1 MKQLLLI
8 FSLLLSTSLP
18 AVNVYFSAGTEGDFI
33 AVVDPFTP
41 NATNFPDY
49 IHWHGSSLSGLGFEF
64 NSPVDMSELLTHGA
78 RLDFPVNFL
87 LPSKSFSISIY
98 DTSFSNEEVITG
110 FNFSDSSLVSAPLE
124 TASVDLTDIIF
135 MNIFTGGVSDDTMD
149 IHIYGIEIIPESS
162 TYALILGGLA
172 LGFVV
177 LRRLSYSDFIK
188 N

>member
-1 MKQLLLI
+1 
-8 FSLLLSTSLP
+8 
-18 AVNVYFSAGTEGDFI
+18 
-33 AVVDPFTP
+33 
-41 NATNFPDY
+41 
-49 IHWHGSSLSGLGFEF
+49 
-64 NSPVDMSELLTHGA
+64 MSELLTHGA

-135 MNIFTGGVSDDTMD
+135 MNIFTGGVSDGTMD

-177 LRRLSYSDFIK
+177 LRRLSYRDFIK
-188 N
+188 H